1 MEHRY
6 LALALVCAAAPAA
19 AQTDHAGHAGH
30 AEHAPALAPVVV
42 TAPLIT
48 EPLTVETDPKAP
60 RQPVPAAD
68 GADLLKNIPGF
79 SVVRKG
85 GTSGDPVLRGLGGSR
100 LNILQDGAEVLG
112 GCGNRMDPPTA
123 YLYPQTFDKVT
134 VVKGPQSVLYG
145 GGNLAGAVLF
155 ERRTERFEQPG
166 ARLFASALAGAN
178 GRNDQVLDAS
188 AGAEQG
194 FLRLIGTRA
203 EADDYRDG
211 DGNDVHSRYR
221 RWSGT
226 AIAGWTPSDDTR
238 LEFSIERSDAE
249 AAYADRGMD
258 GSAFDREG
266 YGLRFESEDVS
277 PLLRRVEAQAYYQ
290 YVDHVMDN
298 FRLRTPTGGYMVS
311 NPDRK
316 TQGGRVLVELALA
329 DATSLSV
336 GADYREDK
344 HRVRN
349 GSGMGGQVPEL
360 GAREPDLETRRI
372 GLFAQLEREVGSRG
386 TWLAGARFDKVKAE
400 ARQRSADF
408 GGAAAGSED
417 EDDNVGGFIRYE
429 HQLDPSLLLYAG
441 FGHAERSPDFW
452 ERNAR
457 FDVDP
462 EKSNQVDLG
471 LSHQAGAVRSNLSL
485 FYAHIDDYILIDW
498 QRNGMGAWQKAGARN
513 IDART
518 WGFEADTVWT
528 LSAHWRITATV
539 AYVRGDNRS
548 DDTAL
553 AQIPPL
559 EGRLAL
565 DYDDGTWSAGGLLR
579 LVDAQDRVSVD
590 SGSIAGRD
598 LGETGGF
605 GVFSL
610 HGGYRPNLTLKF
622 TAGIDNL
629 FDKTYAEH
637 LSRSGSDSMIVG
649 YEQTTRVNEP
659 GRVWWLQAA
668 ATF

>member
-1 MEHRY
+1 MGHKY
-6 LALALVCAAAPAA
+6 LALALACAAAPAA
-19 AQTDHAGHAGH
+19 AHTDHDDHADHG
-30 AEHAPALAPVVV
+30 PALTPVVI

-48 EPLTVETDPKAP
+48 DPVTVETDPKAP

-85 GTSGDPVLRGLGGSR
+85 GTSGDPVLRGLAGSR

-155 ERRTERFEQPG
+155 ERRTERFHEPG
-166 ARLFASALAGAN
+166 TRLSGSALIGAN
-178 GRNDQVLDAS
+178 GRNDQMLDAT

-203 EADDYRDG
+203 VADDYRDG
-211 DGNDVHSRYR
+211 DGNAVHSEYR

-226 AIAGWTPSDDTR
+226 AIAGWTPSDDIR
-238 LEFSIERSDAE
+238 LELSVERSDGE

-258 GSAFDREG
+258 GSAFDRTG
-266 YGLRFESEDVS
+266 YGLRFESENVS
-277 PLLRRVEAQAYYQ
+277 PLLQRVEAKAYYQ

-298 FRLRTPTGGYMVS
+298 FSLRTPTGGYMVS
-311 NPDRK
+311 NPDRR
-316 TQGGRVLVELALA
+316 TQGARALAELALSE
-329 DATSLSV
+329 TSLLSV
-336 GADYREDK
+336 GADFRQDR
-344 HRVRN
+344 HRIRSA
-349 GSGMGGQVPEL
+349 SGMGGQAPML
-360 GAREPDLETRRI
+360 GAREPDLETRQL
-372 GLFAQLEREVGSRG
+372 GVFAQLEQAVGERG
-386 TWLAGARFDKVKAE
+386 TWLAGARVDRVEAE
-400 ARQRSADF
+400 ARQRSANF
-408 GGAAAGSED
+408 GGAAAGTE
-417 EDDNVGGFIRYE
+417 EDDDNIGGFIRYE
-429 HQLDPSLLLYAG
+429 HRLDALLLYAG
-441 FGHAERSPDFW
+441 LGHAERSPDYW

-457 FDVDP
+457 FDVAP
-462 EKSNQVDLG
+462 EKSNQLDLG
-471 LSHQAGAVRSNLSL
+471 LGYQGVRVKSNLSL
-485 FYAHIDDYILIDW
+485 FYARIDDYILIDW
-498 QRNGMGAWQKAGARN
+498 ARDGMGAWQKVGARN
-513 IDART
+513 VDART
-518 WGFEADTVWT
+518 WGFEADAVWT
-528 LSAHWRITATV
+528 LSARWRVTATL
-539 AYVRGDNRS
+539 AYVHGDNRS
-548 DDTAL
+548 DDKPL

-559 EGRLAL
+559 EGSLAL
-565 DYDDGTWSAGGLLR
+565 DYDDGTWSAGALWR
-579 LVDAQDRVSVD
+579 VVDSQDRVSVN

-605 GVFSL
+605 GVLSL
-610 HGGYRPNLTLKF
+610 HAGYRPNEALTI

-637 LSRSGSDSMIVG
+637 LSRSGSDSLIVG
-649 YEQTTRVNEP
+649 YERTVRVNEP

-668 ATF
+668 ARF